1 METLVRHRYWW
12 FGISLLLILPGMYF
26 LLLHELVTTGTPGI
40 GLHPSIDFRGGALWE
55 YQFNDKTADQI
66 NTDEVRQVF
75 LDSALEE
82 AQVQRSVNT
91 VEGKQVPAV
100 LVRTEP
106 LSADRSTEQQE
117 TVLKNLQ
124 AKYGNVERIRVE
136 SVGATVSQESTR
148 SAVVAVLGAC
158 VAILLYLTVA
168 FRKAPHP
175 FRYGVCAILAMLH
188 DVLVVLGVASIMGYF
203 FNLEVD
209 ALFLTALLTIISFS
223 VHDTIVVFDRIR
235 ENLIN
240 RRASE
245 TFDDIVNHSIVQ
257 TLPRSINTQ
266 LTTVFTLSALLLFG
280 GASIRNFVLILLI
293 GLISGTF
300 SSLFN
305 AAQLLVVW
313 EHREWRRASPHLFRN
328 QPHHPLGAAL
338 GGPAAQLGRLHTPPR
353 VAIGLHGAFQDLHQR
368 PLGQAPHHL
377 LLGARAA
384 TQAQRVPA
392 EVPHRGEGL
401 GPQRAG
407 EHGGGGGQ
415 LGGGRARLARG
426 ARRRGGEDRDE
437 RGLPGLAHL

>member
-313 EHREWRRASPHLFRN
+313 EHREWRNWFGRGRA
-328 QPHHPLGAAL
+328 
-338 GGPAAQLGRLHTPPR
+338 TE
-353 VAIGLHGAFQDLHQR
+353 
-368 PLGQAPHHL
+368 
-377 LLGARAA
+377 
-384 TQAQRVPA
+384 VPA
-392 EVPHRGEGL
+392 
-401 GPQRAG
+401 
-407 EHGGGGGQ
+407 
-415 LGGGRARLARG
+415 
-426 ARRRGGEDRDE
+426 
-437 RGLPGLAHL
+437 